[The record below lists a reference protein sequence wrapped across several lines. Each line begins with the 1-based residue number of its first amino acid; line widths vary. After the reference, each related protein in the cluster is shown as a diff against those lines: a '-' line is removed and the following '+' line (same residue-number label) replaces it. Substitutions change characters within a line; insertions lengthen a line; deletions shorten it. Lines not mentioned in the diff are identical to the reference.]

1 MRTEGFAATTT
12 KSIAREAGLS
22 EGTLYK
28 HFTDKSEL
36 FLAVL
41 HERLP
46 AFGPFAAA
54 LTAGGRSLREWLT
67 AVARAALV
75 FYTDMF
81 PMTASVFADP
91 ELLAAH
97 RLAIA
102 RLGAGPSYP
111 MTALAT
117 SLRART
123 DVRAD
128 ADCDAASVLLLGA
141 CFQFG
146 FLRGFEQ
153 RTAPTAEVD
162 QYATAITT
170 MLITGLALHLP
181 ALADQV
187 VKGHRCI
194 TGAHLGAAV
203 IHRCPTCQSA
213 FPQVRA
219 GMSETRASV
228 RTSFVHPT
236 RSGTCHR
243 RPSSGGGLSCATP
256 SLSREPARP
265 PRRH

>member
-54 LTAGGRSLREWLT
+54 LTAGGRPLREWLI

-75 FYTDMF
+75 FYGDMF
-81 PMTASVFADP
+81 PMTASVFSDP

-97 RLAIA
+97 RDTIA
-102 RLGAGPSYP
+102 RLGAGPGYP
-111 MTALAT
+111 MTALAA

-123 DVRAD
+123 DVRAG
-128 ADCDAASVLLLGA
+128 ADCDAAAVLLLGA

-153 RTAPTAEVD
+153 RTASAAEVD
-162 QYATAITT
+162 EYATAVTG
-170 MLITGLALHLP
+170 MLLAGLALYLP
-181 ALADQV
+181 AYANQAGLAVHGRQ
-187 VKGHRCI
+187 GHR
-194 TGAHLGAAV
+194 
-203 IHRCPTCQSA
+203 
-213 FPQVRA
+213 
-219 GMSETRASV
+219 
-228 RTSFVHPT
+228 
-236 RSGTCHR
+236 
-243 RPSSGGGLSCATP
+243 
-256 SLSREPARP
+256 
-265 PRRH
+265 